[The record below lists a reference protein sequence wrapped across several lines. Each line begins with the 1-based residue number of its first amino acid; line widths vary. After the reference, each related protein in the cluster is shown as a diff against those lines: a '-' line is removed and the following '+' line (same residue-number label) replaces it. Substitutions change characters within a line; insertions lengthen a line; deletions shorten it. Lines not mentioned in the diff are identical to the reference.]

1 MTTNAGAES
10 ISRPSLGFTVQD
22 HSSDGLEAINKF
34 FTPEFRNRL
43 DGIVQFGPLDRT
55 TILSVVDKFLFE
67 LEAQLNEKNVAIDV
81 TDPAKGW
88 LAEHGFDAKMGAR
101 PMSRVIREN
110 IKKPLADEIL
120 FGTLSKGGRVRV
132 LLDEFGELTFE
143 IENEEATA

>member
-1 MTTNAGAES
+1 M
-10 ISRPSLGFTVQD
+10 
-22 HSSDGLEAINKF
+22 
-34 FTPEFRNRL
+34 
-43 DGIVQFGPLDRT
+43 
-55 TILSVVDKFLFE
+55 VDKFLFE